1 MKNESRTISAEPQAF
16 GTNCADLYASGVRE
30 DGVYSI
36 DPDGLGSFQVR
47 CEMSSGSGWTVIQ
60 RRLDGSV
67 NFYLGWSQYKSGFG
81 DLNGEFWL
89 GLDKIHR
96 LTKSGLHVLRVDLMD
111 FNNAHAYA
119 QYTTFKISDESSR
132 YTLNVGGFS
141 GELLEF
147 FFERF
152 YEFAPRTIQ
161 AHLGGS
167 KFISVTLWSA
177 VSLKMCR
184 RQSFIV
190 RNSMS
195 PQ

>member
-1 MKNESRTISAEPQAF
+1 MKGKYTAPPRSFPSSPFHRAIYTSNVSSRFNFGSIIFQLKNESRTITAEPQAF

-96 LTKSGLHVLRVDLMD
+96 LTKSGLNVLRVDLMD

-147 FFERF
+147 FF
-152 YEFAPRTIQ
+152 
-161 AHLGGS
+161 
-167 KFISVTLWSA
+167 
-177 VSLKMCR
+177 
-184 RQSFIV
+184 
-190 RNSMS
+190 
-195 PQ
+195 